1 MVSILINAL
10 AIVLG
15 TIIGLL
21 FRKIIKQTIWDSVLK
36 AIGIVVIVMGLSGIF
51 KSMLYIDNNLIK
63 SKYDLLLLVVITV
76 GTFIGVLLKIDD
88 RIVAFG
94 HYLERKLNKG
104 NFFNGFITA
113 ALIFCVGAMSIVGS
127 VNAALGDFSV
137 IYLKSALDGITAIIL
152 ASTLGFGVAFSI
164 IPLIIYQGLIFGAAT
179 IFGNFMSPD
188 FIDAFSLVGYIIVFI
203 IGLNF
208 IREDKIK
215 VANVL
220 PSLLLV
226 ILYFLIFK

>member
-1 MVSILINAL
+1 MISILINAL

-15 TIIGLL
+15 TVIGLL

-36 AIGIVVIVMGLSGIF
+36 ALGIVVIIMGLTGIL

-63 SKYDLLLLVVITV
+63 SKYDLLLIVVITV

-88 RIVAFG
+88 RIVNFG
-94 HYLERKLNKG
+94 HYLERKMNKG
-104 NFFNGFITA
+104 NFFNGSITA

-127 VNAALGDFSV
+127 VNAALGDNSV
-137 IYLKSALDGITAIIL
+137 IYLKSALDGITAIVL
-152 ASTLGFGVAFSI
+152 ASTLGFGVVFSI
-164 IPLIIYQGLIFGAAT
+164 IPLIIYQGIIFGAAT
-179 IFGNFMSPD
+179 IFGDFMAQD

-208 IREDKIK
+208 LREEKIK
-215 VANVL
+215 AANIL
-220 PSLLLV
+220 PSLVLV
-226 ILYFLIFK
+226 ILYFLISK